1 MAKPKIHWYYGCAW
15 GRAFSPSISAETF
28 KSDSSDNPDWFCVTC
43 ATKVRLAL
51 AAESAPNPDAVVWPK
66 PRPISDAPKDGS
78 ILGWVPATDELRAGW
93 ELLHYSVSATE
104 WHDNAGVAHEPT
116 HFLPLPPEVK

>member
-66 PRPISDAPKDGS
+66 PRPISEAPTDGS
-78 ILGWVPATDELRAGW
+78 MVLIRLPDCDPQWTIGVFDPRRRWVDLCLATAI
-93 ELLHYSVSATE
+93 V
-104 WHDNAGVAHEPT
+104 EPT